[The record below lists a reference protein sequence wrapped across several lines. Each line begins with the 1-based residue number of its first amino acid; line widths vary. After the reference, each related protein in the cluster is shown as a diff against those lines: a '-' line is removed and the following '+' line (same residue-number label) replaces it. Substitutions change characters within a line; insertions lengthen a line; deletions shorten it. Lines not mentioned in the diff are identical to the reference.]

1 LSEIRVPVGKLYV
14 LHFIVARDNATV
26 SANDLIIGSETL
38 TPDHCQLNQRLME
51 TFTDSTLDGL
61 KLLSRGKVRDVYETS
76 DPNALLFVASDRI
89 SAYDVILNNVCT
101 VFGPV

>member
-1 LSEIRVPVGKLYV
+1 M
-14 LHFIVARDNATV
+14 D
-26 SANDLIIGSETL
+26 
-38 TPDHCQLNQRLME
+38 
-51 TFTDSTLDGL
+51 TFTDRTLDGL

-101 VFGPV
+101 NFGMVQLFSISEILSDRRQLCREYREKESS